1 LLNSRLGPYTATS
14 GRSHREGDHG
24 WRHPFFR
31 SYGASLPSSLT
42 WLLSRTLGFSPHPP
56 VSVCGTDSLSSTHR
70 RFSWQCGIGRSA
82 LSKGRRVPSRLRLV
96 WPADL
101 PFRPPYTLGLP
112 QPIDSQPSLLRLSI
126 AQTGKYRNINLLSI
140 GYAFR
145 PRLRVRLTLGGRTWP
160 RKPRIFGGE
169 DSHLSFRYSCL
180 HDHLYTVDPAFRQN
194 FALHTTLS
202 YPFRLRGKPR
212 HRFRT

>member
-1 LLNSRLGPYTATS
+1 MVNSRLGLFAAAPE
-14 GRSHREGDHG
+14 RSCGKRNHAPG
-24 WRHPFFR
+24 HPFSR
-31 SYGASLPSSLT
+31 SYGVNLPSSLT
-42 WLLSRTLGFSPHPP
+42 WFLSRTLGFSPYLP
-56 VSVCGTDSLSSTHR
+56 VSVYGTDPRPSTLRSFSR
-70 RFSWQCGIGRSA
+70 RQSIGRSA
-82 LSKGRRVPSRLRLV
+82 LSEDAASRHVSGLTPGGFAART
-96 WPADL
+96 
-101 PFRPPYTLGLP
+101 PYTLGLP
-112 QPIDSQPSLLRLSI
+112 LPTGSQPSLLRLSI

-180 HDHLYTVDPAFRQN
+180 HDHLYAVHPALRQN